1 MEEKK
6 TSFLKKVKNAIIN
19 FDEYQNFSKE
29 KLSTA
34 IKYFLKLM
42 IIFSILISVFLTA
55 RLYKEVETLKT
66 SFKNE
71 CPDFKIENN
80 ILIIDGDNKKYE
92 KNFEYELL
100 GVIIDS
106 ESTDITEEQSGQYQ
120 RVIAFLKDK
129 MVVKTQDAKTSMTY
143 EDINKNQN
151 INGLSKQS
159 LLEYANS
166 NEFIFIYAIFF
177 VITAIFAFIAY
188 SLQILMDIF
197 LLSIIGLIISKIA
210 AIKLKYKEIFNMSVY
225 ALTLSIIL
233 YLVYICVN
241 IITGFTIKYFD
252 LAYEIISYIYIITAI
267 LMIKSDLIKQ
277 QIEVGKIVEE
287 QKKIREEKQEENN
300 EEENNEEEKPK
311 ENKKEKKEKKE
322 EKDKE
327 GKEPEHP
334 EGSQA

>member
-6 TSFLKKVKNAIIN
+6 TLFFKKVKNAIIN

-29 KLSTA
+29 KLGTA

-66 SFKNE
+66 SFTNE

-106 ESTDITEEQSGQYQ
+106 ESTDLTEEQDEQYQ
-120 RVIAFLKDK
+120 RAIAFLKDK
-129 MVVKTQDAKTSMTY
+129 MVVKTQDAKTSITY
-143 EDINKNQN
+143 EDISKNQN
-151 INGLSKQS
+151 INGLSKKS

-166 NEFIFIYAIFF
+166 NEMALIYAMFF
-177 VITAIFAFIAY
+177 IATIIFAFIAY
-188 SLQILMDIF
+188 SIQILMDIF
-197 LLSIIGLIISKIA
+197 LLSIIGLIISRIA

-233 YLVYICVN
+233 YLAYICVN
-241 IITGFTIKYFD
+241 IMTGFTITYFD

-287 QKKIREEKQEENN
+287 QKKVKEEKQEENN
-300 EEENNEEEKPK
+300 EEDKPK
-311 ENKKEKKEKKE
+311 EEPKEDKKEDKE
-322 EKDKE
+322 EKKKKDKE
-327 GKEPEHP
+327 EKEPDNP

>member
-6 TSFLKKVKNAIIN
+6 TLFFKKVKNAIIN

-29 KLSTA
+29 KLGTA

-66 SFKNE
+66 SFTNE

-106 ESTDITEEQSGQYQ
+106 ESTDLTEEQDEQYQ
-120 RVIAFLKDK
+120 RAIAFLKDK
-129 MVVKTQDAKTSMTY
+129 MVVKTQDAKTSITY
-143 EDINKNQN
+143 EDISKNQN
-151 INGLSKQS
+151 INGLSKKS

-166 NEFIFIYAIFF
+166 NEMALIYAMFF
-177 VITAIFAFIAY
+177 IATIIFAFIAY
-188 SLQILMDIF
+188 SIQILMDIF
-197 LLSIIGLIISKIA
+197 LLSIIGLIISRIA

-233 YLVYICVN
+233 YLAYICVN
-241 IITGFTIKYFD
+241 IMTGFTITYFD

-287 QKKIREEKQEENN
+287 QKKVKEEKQEENN
-300 EEENNEEEKPK
+300 EEDKPK
-311 ENKKEKKEKKE
+311 EDKKEDKE
-322 EKDKE
+322 EKKKKDKE
-327 GKEPEHP
+327 EKEPDNP